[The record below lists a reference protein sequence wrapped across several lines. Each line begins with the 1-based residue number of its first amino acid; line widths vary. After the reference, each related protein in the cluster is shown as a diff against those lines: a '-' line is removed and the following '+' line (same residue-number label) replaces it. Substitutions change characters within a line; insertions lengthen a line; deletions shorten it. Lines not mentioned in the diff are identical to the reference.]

1 MFIAGLPTLPIFNGD
16 HSMQYLTHLPTGA
29 HSMEFY
35 AVAEVDSSPIMI
47 QRDISISKLAEHC
60 ASIDKVLSAEGDSG
74 AIYCIWGEF
83 KVHRELIRQGVRFT
97 LPGCP
102 NALQWT
108 ITSVTDGKKLVRVH
122 LTIDRPEHDPDFVES
137 LEQFVS
143 DWKQGLEADIKHE
156 TDASRAVN
164 DCLPVYG

>member
-1 MFIAGLPTLPIFNGD
+1 
-16 HSMQYLTHLPTGA
+16 
-29 HSMEFY
+29 MEFY
-35 AVAEVDSSPIMI
+35 ANAKVDLSPMMI
-47 QRDISISKLAEHC
+47 QRDININNLARRCSSIE
-60 ASIDKVLSAEGDSG
+60 KVLSHDGDHG
-74 AIYCIWGEF
+74 VIYCVWGEF
-83 KVHRELIRQGVRFT
+83 KVQRELIRHGVRFT

-108 ITSVTDGKKLVRVH
+108 ITSVTEGKKLVRVH

-137 LEQFVS
+137 LEQFVC
-143 DWKQGLEADIKHE
+143 DWKQGLEANIKHE